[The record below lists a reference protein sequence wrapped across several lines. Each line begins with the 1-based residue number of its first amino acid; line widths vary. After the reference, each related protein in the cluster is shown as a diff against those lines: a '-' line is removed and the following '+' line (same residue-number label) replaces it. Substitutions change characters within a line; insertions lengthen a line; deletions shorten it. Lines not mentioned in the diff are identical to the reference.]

1 MTIRPYRPA
10 DSEAVVRLALRAWE
24 PVFAS
29 IRDAL
34 DSAVYEAFYPN
45 GWRSHQRSDVEAAL
59 AEQDVW
65 VAEHDGAVVGFVS
78 VVLHPDDGVGEVHMI
93 AVDPDHQQ
101 GGIGA
106 ALTDHAVEWMWE
118 AGVKLAMIE
127 TGADP
132 GHGPA
137 RRLYER
143 SGFGLWPVARY
154 FKAL

>member
-1 MTIRPYRPA
+1 MIRPCRPS
-10 DSEAVVRLALRAWE
+10 DSEPVVRLALRAWE

-29 IRDAL
+29 VRDSL
-34 DSAVYEAFYPN
+34 DPAVYQAFYPD
-45 GWRSHQRSDVEAAL
+45 GWRSRQRSDVEAAL
-59 AEQDVW
+59 ADQNAW
-65 VAEHDGAVVGFVS
+65 VAERGGVVVGFVS
-78 VVLHPDDGVGEVHMI
+78 VVLHPDDGLGEVHMI
-93 AVDPDHQQ
+93 AVDPDHQRA
-101 GGIGA
+101 GIGE
-106 ALTDHAVEWMWE
+106 ALTDHAVAWMKE
-118 AGVKLAMIE
+118 SGVKVAMVE